1 MINCAVGRI
10 SLLQISLE
18 PKGTVASTN
27 ICFKIL
33 LFAFQCEFSYSSI
46 GLLFHSDNF
55 RKENE
60 PLLMK
65 QVVEEYQKLLYLNF
79 GGS

>member
-10 SLLQISLE
+10 SLLQVSLE

-27 ICFKIL
+27 MCFKIL
-33 LFAFQCEFSYSSI
+33 LFAFQYEFSYSSV
-46 GLLFHSDNF
+46 GLLFQSNNL

-65 QVVEEYQKLLYLNF
+65 QVAKEYQELLYLNF